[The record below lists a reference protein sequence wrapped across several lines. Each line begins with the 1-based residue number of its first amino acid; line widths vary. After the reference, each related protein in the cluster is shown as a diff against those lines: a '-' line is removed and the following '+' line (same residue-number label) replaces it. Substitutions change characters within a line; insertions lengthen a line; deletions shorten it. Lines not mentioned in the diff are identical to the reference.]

1 MIHEEVILPE
11 FSQNTENSAQS
22 MKKCNGK
29 ACLLAHALE
38 SDPLSI
44 QSALKQTQLLE
55 DDFQVSR
62 LPGT

>member
-1 MIHEEVILPE
+1 MAHEEVILPK
-11 FSQNTENSAQS
+11 FSQDAEINAQS

-44 QSALKQTQLLE
+44 QSALKQMQLLE